1 MLFSVRSASLR
12 QTKLKKGV
20 TMLQKLIRFLPLAEK
35 VIAKKTT
42 LPILSHVCVRD
53 GFISATDLEHW
64 VQMEIDDTRNYTIP
78 LNVLK
83 TILKA
88 KPKTLEIGMQ
98 ENEKVK
104 ISYDNRHLTFKSM
117 DTDEFPAVP
126 VGTFKSLGLW
136 SLGLIRKLQSQ
147 VAYASKEEL
156 KPAMTGIY
164 VHQNG
169 KMESCATDGHVMR
182 LMEDASLGLD
192 LKLKGSFMG
201 VLPKKA
207 LLVLSKSVKGT
218 VPVSATDK
226 HMKFNLNGIDF
237 FVRLIDEKYPDFRS
251 VIPEAF
257 MGRVSLKTSELVN
270 LVQDA
275 KPFVFGD
282 SKQGNIDIG
291 SSGLELQVNNPEK
304 DIQWDASVSAL
315 KQSGDEITMGLNVH
329 YLEKILKGISEKEFC
344 WEYSSPVSASILK
357 GQDSITHLIMPVR
370 IKENDHG
377 E

>member
-1 MLFSVRSASLR
+1 
-12 QTKLKKGV
+12 
-20 TMLQKLIRFLPLAEK
+20 MLQSLIRFLPLAEK

-64 VQMEIDDTRNYTIP
+64 VQMKIDDPRNYTIP

-88 KPKTLEIGMQ
+88 KPKTIEIELL

-104 ISYDNRHLTFKSM
+104 ISYDNRHLTFKSLN
-117 DTDEFPAVP
+117 TDEFPCSP
-126 VGTFKSLGLW
+126 SGTFKSLGHW
-136 SLGLIRKLQSQ
+136 SLDLIRKLQSQ
-147 VAYASKEEL
+147 VAYASKDEL
-156 KPAMTGIY
+156 KPAMTGVY

-169 KMESCATDGHVMR
+169 KMETCATDGHVMR
-182 LMEDASLGLD
+182 LIEDASLGSES
-192 LKLKGSFMG
+192 KLKGTLKG
-201 VLPKKA
+201 VIPKKS
-207 LLVLSKSVKGT
+207 LLVLSRMLKGS
-218 VPVSATDK
+218 VPVMATDK

-251 VIPEAF
+251 VIPEEF
-257 MGRVSLKTSELVN
+257 MGSVLLDTAKLSDLVK
-270 LVQDA
+270 DA

-282 SKQGNIDIG
+282 SKQGNFDIG
-291 SSGLELQVNNPEK
+291 SAGVDLHVNNPEK
-304 DIQWDASVSAL
+304 EIQWDASLVAL
-315 KQSGDEITMGLNVH
+315 NQSGSEIKIGLNVH
-329 YLEKILKGISEKEFC
+329 YLEKILKGITEKELT

-357 GQDSITHLIMPVR
+357 GQNEESQITHLIMPVR
-370 IKENDHG
+370 IKETSHG

>member
-1 MLFSVRSASLR
+1 
-12 QTKLKKGV
+12 
-20 TMLQKLIRFLPLAEK
+20 MLQSLIRFLPLAEK

-64 VQMEIDDTRNYTIP
+64 VQMKIDDTRNYTIP

-88 KPKTLEIGMQ
+88 KSKTIEIELL

-104 ISYDNRHLTFKSM
+104 ISYDNRHLTFKSLN
-117 DTDEFPAVP
+117 TDEFPCSP
-126 VGTFKSLGLW
+126 SGTFKSLGHW
-136 SLGLIRKLQSQ
+136 SLDLIRKLQSQ
-147 VAYASKEEL
+147 VAYASKDEL
-156 KPAMTGIY
+156 KPAMTGVY

-169 KMESCATDGHVMR
+169 KMETCATDGHVMR
-182 LMEDASLGLD
+182 LMEDASLGLN
-192 LKLKGSFMG
+192 LKLKGSFKG
-201 VLPKKA
+201 VIPIKA
-207 LLVLSKSVKGT
+207 LMVLSKSVKGS
-218 VPVSATDK
+218 VPVMATDK

-251 VIPEAF
+251 VIPEEF
-257 MGRVSLKTSELVN
+257 MGSVLLDTAKLSDLVK
-270 LVQDA
+270 DA

-282 SKQGNIDIG
+282 SKQGNFDIG
-291 SSGLELQVNNPEK
+291 SKGIALHVNNPEK
-304 DIQWDASVSAL
+304 DFQWDAKLPVSE
-315 KQSGDEITMGLNVH
+315 QSGDEIKIGLNVH
-329 YLEKILKGISEKEFC
+329 YLEKILKGITEKEFT

-357 GQDSITHLIMPVR
+357 GQNEESQITHLIMPVR
-370 IKENDHG
+370 IKETSHG